1 MKPTA
6 IMCRAQQ
13 ARQLTLAANAV
24 LPNVRNIATTA
35 AAAWAKEALDAD
47 KRDKRTALR
56 KEGAEGAAPALRLD
70 LPGPD
75 DRRFS
80 ENPDRGFAETGIVRS
95 QVQHRP
101 DHILD

>member
-24 LPNVRNIATTA
+24 LPNVRDIATTA

-47 KRDKRTALR
+47 KRDKRTAVR
-56 KEGAEGAAPALRLD
+56 QQDARDAAVALELTTYA
-70 LPGPD
+70 
-75 DRRFS
+75 DRGFS
-80 ENPDRGFAETGIVRS
+80 ENPDRGFADAGNVR
-95 QVQHRP
+95 
-101 DHILD
+101 I